1 LRTRLE
7 LIIKSHGVKPA
18 RLAAQASYS
27 RGHLAR
33 AREGEPT
40 SQRFQEG
47 VTTEICRI
55 IGRTTAR
62 TELFEPE
69 GVAIRTL
76 LQQTDAG
83 RRRRKITSRQSAR
96 PKNLGVLAGALS
108 DADFEAWITRIRT
121 TGSAATEAATR
132 ELVDAAFPLL
142 DRQPARAEEL
152 YAAAVALTERLAAS
166 PPLLVAALRGYAEKG
181 RANALRML
189 GRYHE
194 AMQLLIDA
202 EQHFVDA
209 RYCTLEIGEVR
220 YARAGILFK
229 MEKWPQAQEAAG
241 QARRIFE
248 EEHNRTR
255 ALHARLL
262 EGCVLVERG
271 NLDAGRAVFG
281 DLLKKLSAKRH
292 SNALA
297 WVYMNLG
304 ACDLKRRQPAFARHW
319 LHRATQLFRQL
330 GMASELPRTR
340 WCGAKITI
348 MEGDRLRGIRELRAA
363 MRDFERLS
371 MPADAGFVGLDL
383 LEELMTNASA
393 AKEAEELA
401 RSLAQFFLAAGVKVS
416 AATAIAYLRDAAAKR
431 KADGSLIAYVRNYI
445 HRADIDPDRPFEPP
459 AWGAEPM

>member
-18 RLAAQASYS
+18 RLAPQASYS

-40 SQRFQEG
+40 SVRFQEG
-47 VTTEICRI
+47 VTTAIRRL
-55 IGRTTAR
+55 IGQQLAR
-62 TELFEPE
+62 TDLFEPD

-76 LQQTDAG
+76 LQQIRTG
-83 RRRRKITSRQSAR
+83 RRRRKTTSRHSTR

-108 DADFEAWITRIRT
+108 DADFEAWLMRIRT
-121 TGSAATEAATR
+121 TAGAATEAATR
-132 ELVDAAFPLL
+132 ELLDAAFSLL
-142 DRQPARAEEL
+142 DSQPARAEQL
-152 YAAAVALTERLAAS
+152 YAAAIALTERLATS
-166 PPLLVAALRGYAEKG
+166 PPLLVVALRGYAEKG

-189 GRYHE
+189 GRYQE
-194 AMQLLIDA
+194 AMLVLIDA

-209 RYCTLEIGEVR
+209 RYCTFEIGEVR

-229 MEKWPQAQEAAG
+229 MEKWPQAQEAAC

-255 ALHARLL
+255 ALHARMI
-262 EGCVLVERG
+262 EGCILVERG
-271 NLDAGRAVFG
+271 NLDEGRAVFS

-292 SNALA
+292 RNALA

-330 GMASELPRTR
+330 DMTSELVRAR
-340 WCGAKITI
+340 W
-348 MEGDRLRGIRELRAA
+348 
-363 MRDFERLS
+363 
-371 MPADAGFVGLDL
+371 
-383 LEELMTNASA
+383 
-393 AKEAEELA
+393 
-401 RSLAQFFLAAGVKVS
+401 
-416 AATAIAYLRDAAAKR
+416 
-431 KADGSLIAYVRNYI
+431 
-445 HRADIDPDRPFEPP
+445 
-459 AWGAEPM
+459 

>member
-7 LIIKSHGVKPA
+7 LIIKSHGIKPA

-40 SQRFQEG
+40 SVRFQEV
-47 VTTEICRI
+47 VTTEIGRI
-55 IGRTTAR
+55 IGQPVVRTD
-62 TELFEPE
+62 LFEPE

-76 LQQTDAG
+76 LPQTTAEH
-83 RRRRKITSRQSAR
+83 RRRKRTSRQSAK
-96 PKNLGVLAGALS
+96 PKNLGVLAGALA
-108 DADFEAWITRIRT
+108 DADFDAWFTRIRT
-121 TGSAATEAATR
+121 TAGAATESATR

-142 DRQPARAEEL
+142 DRQPARAEQL
-152 YAAAVALTERLAAS
+152 YAAAVGLTERLATS
-166 PPLLVAALRGYAEKG
+166 PPLLVVALRGYAEKG

-189 GRYHE
+189 GRYQE
-194 AMQLLIDA
+194 AMQVLIDA
-202 EQHFVDA
+202 EQHFMDA
-209 RYCTLEIGEVR
+209 RYCTSEIGEVR

-281 DLLKKLSAKRH
+281 ELLKPLAGKRH
-292 SNALA
+292 RDALA
-297 WVYMNLG
+297 RLYMNLG
-304 ACDLKRRQPAFARHW
+304 SCDLKRRVPKFARHW

-330 GMASELPRTR
+330 GMTSELARAR
-340 WCGAKITI
+340 WCGAQITI
-348 MEGDRLRGIRELRAA
+348 VEGDRARGIRELRAA

-383 LEELMTNASA
+383 LEELVADASA
-393 AKEAEELA
+393 ANEAAQLA
-401 RSLAQFFLAAGVKVS
+401 RSLAELFLAAGLNVS
-416 AATAIAYLRDAAAKR
+416 AARAVSYLRDAVVSRTANA
-431 KADGSLIAYVRNYI
+431 SLVAYVRRYV
-445 HRADIDPDRPFEPP
+445 HRADVDVATQFQPPTSGVEPV
-459 AWGAEPM
+459 

>member
-7 LIIKSHGVKPA
+7 LTIKSHGVMPA
-18 RLAAQASYS
+18 RLAAKASYS

-40 SQRFQEG
+40 SLRFQEE
-47 VTTEICRI
+47 VTTATRRI
-55 IGRTTAR
+55 VGRPVAR

-76 LQQTDAG
+76 LPKTAEH
-83 RRRRKITSRQSAR
+83 RRRKRRSRQAAR

-108 DADFEAWITRIRT
+108 DADFDAWLTRIRT
-121 TGSAATEAATR
+121 TAGAATEAATR
-132 ELVDAAFPLL
+132 ELVDAAIPLL
-142 DRQPARAEEL
+142 DSQPARAEQL
-152 YAAAVALTERLAAS
+152 YALAIALTERLATS
-166 PPLLVAALRGYAEKG
+166 PPLLVVALCGYAEKG

-189 GRYHE
+189 GRYRE
-194 AMQLLIDA
+194 AMQVLIDA

-229 MEKWPQAQEAAG
+229 MEKWPQALEAAG

-255 ALHARLL
+255 ALHARMI
-262 EGCVLVERG
+262 EGCVFVERG
-271 NLDAGRAVFG
+271 NLDDGRAVFS
-281 DLLKKLSAKRH
+281 DLLKKLAAKRH
-292 SNALA
+292 RNALA

-330 GMASELPRTR
+330 GMVSELARVR

-348 MEGDRLRGIRELRAA
+348 AEGDRARGIRELRAA

-383 LEELMTNASA
+383 LEELMTDASTS
-393 AKEAEELA
+393 KEAEKLA
-401 RSLAQFFLAAGVKVS
+401 RSLAEFFLAAGVNVS
-416 AATAIAYLRDAAAKR
+416 AATALAYLREAAEAR
-431 KADGSLIAYVRNYI
+431 KADASLVAYVRHYV
-445 HRADIDPDRPFEPP
+445 HRADIDPERPFEPP
-459 AWGAEPM
+459 TSGEEPM